1 LNTSA
6 PPRHLK
12 IPPPRRSQNIK
23 TNASARLT
31 TWYSI
36 GQIAGPALVAV
47 ALSENIVA
55 AFIASAIALAI
66 AMVLTLIGTLTGGV
80 ER

>member
-1 LNTSA
+1 M
-6 PPRHLK
+6 
-12 IPPPRRSQNIK
+12 
-23 TNASARLT
+23 T

-55 AFIASAIALAI
+55 AFIASAVALAI
-66 AMVLTLIGTLTGGV
+66 AMALTLIGVLTGNV
-80 ER
+80 DR

>member
-1 LNTSA
+1 
-6 PPRHLK
+6 
-12 IPPPRRSQNIK
+12 
-23 TNASARLT
+23 LT

-66 AMVLTLIGTLTGGV
+66 AMVLTLVGTLTGGV